1 MRQRIAIL
9 LSIITLVFP
18 NSASASLNGKED
30 YSEPRIVAISLSE
43 IIGSGPWANYSGYLY
58 SPRIVFSA
66 GHMKNHDEFSQ
77 FYVSHPNQK
86 LKVGMETI
94 KSVKVLFPATYKTK
108 IDSDDFSII
117 ILERPLA
124 EIAKAPLIS
133 RELLAQAISA
143 KTSMKVTGFG
153 VYQDICEEQ
162 KEKAPCQ
169 FKGDR
174 TSLVPRSS
182 EMMPWSA
189 SEIKEKYN
197 RYQEEVADHL
207 FMTSAYKGGPCG
219 GDSGG
224 STTVAINGIN
234 YYVGTVPSGFWNAY
248 ACGQSDG
255 SVGDTLGY
263 TAPVYKFLDL
273 IAVAEKYVA
282 DHPYVASQAAPTP
295 KSSPIGSVSGSEYL
309 YIRKLA
315 ITWSAASKPSDGAQ
329 KQCAAARDKGF
340 IYKNGKVTSLGDKAP
355 ILRRD
360 LKTSQGFKACLAG
373 FKK

>member
-1 MRQRIAIL
+1 
-9 LSIITLVFP
+9 
-18 NSASASLNGKED
+18 
-30 YSEPRIVAISLSE
+30 
-43 IIGSGPWANYSGYLY
+43 
-58 SPRIVFSA
+58 
-66 GHMKNHDEFSQ
+66 
-77 FYVSHPNQK
+77 
-86 LKVGMETI
+86 MESV
-94 KSVKVLFPATYKTK
+94 KSVKVFFPSTYKTK
-108 IDSDDFSII
+108 IYSDDFSII
-117 ILERPLA
+117 VLEKPFA
-124 EIAKAPLIS
+124 EITKATMIS
-133 RELLAQAISA
+133 PELLAQAISA
-143 KTSMKVTGFG
+143 KTPMKIMGFG
-153 VYQDICEEQ
+153 VYQDICDEQ
-162 KEKAPCQ
+162 KKSAPCQ
-169 FKGDR
+169 FGSER

-182 EMMPWSA
+182 LMIPWSA

-207 FMTSAYKGGPCG
+207 FMTSPYKGGPCG

-295 KSSPIGSVSGSEYL
+295 KSSPIGSVIGSDYS

-340 IYKNGKVTSLGDKAP
+340 IYKNGKATSLGDKAP